1 MAARQSVWA
10 RSMPVKE
17 QLTVIRRLLPYAKP
31 FKWFFIAAIVFSGLI
46 SVVNI
51 YLPRVLQT
59 FIDHYLK
66 TGHATVPVMWYF
78 AGLYFFGMVVRA
90 LMQFVQNFS
99 STMGA
104 EYMLENV
111 RRQMFAKLHRMG
123 MRYFDQVPGGS
134 ILSRLTNDTMSF
146 SNFWALFNTLFT
158 AFFAVIS
165 SFVAMYL
172 TDAQIALWLLVFMPF
187 LAVTIWYYQRYS
199 SRVYRRM
206 RERLSE
212 LNTKLSEAITGI
224 SVIQQFRQE
233 HRINGEF
240 DHTNDAYFKTR
251 QAMIRTNSLLLSPLI
266 DLFYALGTVM
276 VLGIFGVRGLNGYVA
291 AGVVYAFITYLNNFY
306 NPMTS
311 MMDNLSDF
319 QDGVVAG
326 SRVLRVMDDPTIAP
340 AQHAPAQHADPTAK
354 ITRGKIEFRHV
365 TFAYDGQ
372 HPVLK
377 DVSFVAEPGQ
387 TVALVGQTGSGKTS
401 TINVLM
407 RFYEFQSGEVL
418 IDDRDIREYPA
429 EELRQKMGLVLQEPF
444 MFYGDINSNIRM
456 FNDQISDEQVQAA
469 ARFVK
474 ADDFINDLPENY
486 QSRVIERGASYSSGQ
501 RQLISFARTIVTDP
515 KILILDEATA
525 NVDTETEEMIQT
537 GLDRIQ
543 ENRTTIAIAHRL
555 STIQNADLILVLN
568 QGQIVERGSNDE
580 LLQQH
585 GYYYDMI
592 QLQNSAHV
600 D

>member
-1 MAARQSVWA
+1 MAQRQSVWA

-31 FKWFFIAAIVFSGLI
+31 FKWFFITTIFMSGLI
-46 SVVNI
+46 SLVNI
-51 YLPRVLQT
+51 YLPKVLQL
-59 FIDHYLK
+59 FIDRYLR
-66 TGHATVPVMWYF
+66 TGQATIAILWYF
-78 AGLYFFGMVVRA
+78 AGLYFFGMIVRA
-90 LMQFVQNFS
+90 TMQFFQNYT

-111 RRQMFAKLHRMG
+111 RRQLFQKLHRMG

-165 SFVAMYL
+165 SFLAMYF
-172 TDAQIALWLLVFMPF
+172 TDHEIALWLLVFMPF
-187 LAVTIWYYQRYS
+187 LAVSIWYYQRYS

-233 HRINGEF
+233 RRINDEF

-251 QAMIRTNSLLLSPLI
+251 QAMIRTNSLLLSPI
-266 DLFYALGTVM
+266 INLFYALGTVM
-276 VLGIFGVRGLNGYVA
+276 ILGFFGVRGLNGYVA
-291 AGVVYAFITYLNNFY
+291 AGVVYAFITYLDNFY
-306 NPMTS
+306 NPMTQ

-326 SRVLRVMDDPTIAP
+326 SRVLRIMDDQTIAP
-340 AQHAPAQHADPTAK
+340 AQHADPDAK
-354 ITRGKIEFRHV
+354 ITRGKIEFKHV
-365 TFAYDGQ
+365 TFAYDGV
-372 HPVLK
+372 HPVLN

-418 IDDRDIREYPA
+418 IDDRDIRDYPA
-429 EELRQKMGLVLQEPF
+429 KELRQKLGLVLQEPF
-444 MFYGDINSNIRM
+444 MFYGDIKSNIRM
-456 FNDQISDEQVQAA
+456 FDESISDEQVEAA
-469 ARFVK
+469 AKFVT
-474 ADDFINDLPENY
+474 ANEFIDELPQNY
-486 QSRVIERGASYSSGQ
+486 ESRVIERGASYSSGQ

-537 GLDRIQ
+537 GLSRIQ
-543 ENRTTIAIAHRL
+543 QNRTTIAIAHRL
-555 STIQNADLILVLN
+555 STIQNADLILVLH
-568 QGQIVERGSNDE
+568 QGKIVERGTNDE
-580 LLQQH
+580 LLAQQ

-592 QLQNSAHV
+592 QLQNSAHAK
-600 D
+600 

>member
-1 MAARQSVWA
+1 MAARESVWA

-31 FKWFFIAAIVFSGLI
+31 FKWFFIGAIILSGLV

-51 YLPRVLQT
+51 YLPKVLQT
-59 FIDHYLK
+59 FIDRYLR
-66 TGHATVPVMWYF
+66 TGHATITVMWYF
-78 AGLYFFGMVVRA
+78 AGLYFFGMLVRA
-90 LMQFVQNFS
+90 LMQFIQNYT

-111 RRQMFAKLHRMG
+111 RRQMFKKLHRMG

-165 SFVAMYL
+165 SFIAMYL
-172 TDAQIALWLLVFMPF
+172 TDRQIALWLLIFMPF
-187 LAVTIWYYQRYS
+187 LGVTVWYYQRYS
-199 SRVYRRM
+199 SKVYRRM

-240 DHTNDAYFKTR
+240 DHTNDAYFRTR

-306 NPMTS
+306 NPMTQ

-326 SRVLRVMDDPTIAP
+326 SRVLRVMDDQTI
-340 AQHAPAQHADPTAK
+340 APAQHADPTAK
-354 ITRGKIEFRHV
+354 ITRGKIEFKHV
-365 TFAYDGQ
+365 TFAYDGE

-377 DVSFVAEPGQ
+377 DASFVAEPGQ

-418 IDDRDIREYPA
+418 IDDRDIRDYPA
-429 EELRQKMGLVLQEPF
+429 AELRQKMGLVLQEPF

-456 FNDQISDEQVQAA
+456 FNNEISDEQVRAA
-469 ARFVK
+469 AKFVK

-486 QSRVIERGASYSSGQ
+486 ESRVIERGASYSSGQ

-537 GLDRIQ
+537 GLSRIQ
-543 ENRTTIAIAHRL
+543 KDRTTIAIAHRL

-568 QGQIVERGSNDE
+568 QGQIVERGTNDE
-580 LLQQH
+580 LLAQR

-600 D
+600 K

>member
-17 QLTVIRRLLPYAKP
+17 QLTVLRRLLPYAKP
-31 FKWFFIAAIVFSGLI
+31 FKWFFVATILLSGLI
-46 SVVNI
+46 SLVNI
-51 YLPRVLQT
+51 YLPRILQT

-66 TGHATVPVMWYF
+66 TGHATVPMMWYF
-78 AGLYFFGMVVRA
+78 AGLYFFGMIVRA
-90 LMQFVQNFS
+90 IMQFGQNYT

-146 SNFWALFNTLFT
+146 ANFWALFNTLFT

-165 SFVAMYL
+165 SFIAMYL
-172 TDAQIALWLLVFMPF
+172 TDATIALWLLVFMPF
-187 LAVTIWYYQRYS
+187 LSVAIWYYQRYS

-206 RERLSE
+206 RERLSD

-233 HRINGEF
+233 HRINTEF
-240 DHTNDAYFKTR
+240 DQTNDAYFKTR
-251 QAMIRTNSLLLSPLI
+251 QAMIRTNALLLSPI
-266 DLFYALGTVM
+266 INLFYALGTVM

-291 AGVVYAFITYLNNFY
+291 AGVVYAFITYLDNFY
-306 NPMTS
+306 NPMTQ

-326 SRVLRVMDDPTIAP
+326 SRVLRVMDDPTVAP
-340 AQHAPAQHADPTAK
+340 VQHADPTAK

-372 HPVLK
+372 HPVLN

-407 RFYEFQSGEVL
+407 RFYDFQSGDVL
-418 IDDRDIREYPA
+418 IDDRDIRAYPA
-429 EELRQKMGLVLQEPF
+429 AELRQKLGLVLQEPF

-469 ARFVK
+469 AKFVK
-474 ADDFINDLPENY
+474 ADEFINDLPQNY
-486 QSRVIERGASYSSGQ
+486 QSRVIERGASYSAGQ

-525 NVDTETEEMIQT
+525 NVDTETETMIQT
-537 GLDRIQ
+537 GLNRIQ
-543 ENRTTIAIAHRL
+543 ANRTTIAIAHRL

-568 QGQIVERGSNDE
+568 QGRIVERGTNAE
-580 LLQQH
+580 LMQQR

-592 QLQNSAHV
+592 QLQNAAHPDV
-600 D
+600 

>member
-1 MAARQSVWA
+1 MAERQSVWA

-31 FKWFFIAAIVFSGLI
+31 FKWFFITTIIMSGLI
-46 SVVNI
+46 SLVNI
-51 YLPRVLQT
+51 YLPKVLQT
-59 FIDHYLK
+59 FIDHYLR

-78 AGLYFFGMVVRA
+78 AGLYFFGMLTRA
-90 LMQFVQNFS
+90 LMQFFQNFT

-111 RRQMFAKLHRMG
+111 RRQMFSKLHRMG

-165 SFVAMYL
+165 SFLAMYF
-172 TDAQIALWLLVFMPF
+172 TDHTIALWLLVFMPF
-187 LAVTIWYYQRYS
+187 LSLAIWYYQRYS

-233 HRINGEF
+233 RRINGEF
-240 DHTNDAYFKTR
+240 DQTNDAYFKTR
-251 QAMIRTNSLLLSPLI
+251 QAMIRTNSLLLSPI
-266 DLFYALGTVM
+266 INMFYALGTVM
-276 VLGIFGVRGLNGYVA
+276 ILGIFGVRGLNGYVA

-306 NPMTS
+306 NPLTS

-326 SRVLRVMDDPTIAP
+326 SRVLRVMDDTTM
-340 AQHAPAQHADPTAK
+340 APAQHADPSAT
-354 ITRGKIEFRHV
+354 ITRGKIEFKHV
-365 TFAYDGQ
+365 TFAYDGV
-372 HPVLK
+372 HPVLN

-418 IDDRDIREYPA
+418 IDDRDIRDYPA
-429 EELRQKMGLVLQEPF
+429 QELRQKLGLVLQEPF

-456 FNDQISDEQVQAA
+456 FNDRISDEQVEAA
-469 ARFVK
+469 AKFVK
-474 ADDFINDLPENY
+474 ADEFINDLPQNY

-525 NVDTETEEMIQT
+525 NVDTETEAMIQT

-543 ENRTTIAIAHRL
+543 QNRTTIAIAHRL
-555 STIQNADLILVLN
+555 STIQKADLILVLH
-568 QGQIVERGSNDE
+568 QGKIVERGTNDD
-580 LLQQH
+580 LLKQR

-592 QLQNSAHV
+592 QLQNTK
-600 D
+600 

>member
-1 MAARQSVWA
+1 
-10 RSMPVKE
+10 
-17 QLTVIRRLLPYAKP
+17 
-31 FKWFFIAAIVFSGLI
+31 
-46 SVVNI
+46 
-51 YLPRVLQT
+51 
-59 FIDHYLK
+59 
-66 TGHATVPVMWYF
+66 
-78 AGLYFFGMVVRA
+78 
-90 LMQFVQNFS
+90 
-99 STMGA
+99 
-104 EYMLENV
+104 
-111 RRQMFAKLHRMG
+111 
-123 MRYFDQVPGGS
+123 
-134 ILSRLTNDTMSF
+134 
-146 SNFWALFNTLFT
+146 
-158 AFFAVIS
+158 
-165 SFVAMYL
+165 
-172 TDAQIALWLLVFMPF
+172 
-187 LAVTIWYYQRYS
+187 
-199 SRVYRRM
+199 
-206 RERLSE
+206 
-212 LNTKLSEAITGI
+212 
-224 SVIQQFRQE
+224 
-233 HRINGEF
+233 
-240 DHTNDAYFKTR
+240 
-251 QAMIRTNSLLLSPLI
+251 
-266 DLFYALGTVM
+266 
-276 VLGIFGVRGLNGYVA
+276 
-291 AGVVYAFITYLNNFY
+291 
-306 NPMTS
+306 
-311 MMDNLSDF
+311 
-319 QDGVVAG
+319 
-326 SRVLRVMDDPTIAP
+326 MDDPTI
-340 AQHAPAQHADPTAK
+340 APAQHADPTAK

-537 GLDRIQ
+537 GLNRIQ

-568 QGQIVERGSNDE
+568 QGQIVERGTNDE

-592 QLQNSAHV
+592 QLQNSAHAS
-600 D
+600 